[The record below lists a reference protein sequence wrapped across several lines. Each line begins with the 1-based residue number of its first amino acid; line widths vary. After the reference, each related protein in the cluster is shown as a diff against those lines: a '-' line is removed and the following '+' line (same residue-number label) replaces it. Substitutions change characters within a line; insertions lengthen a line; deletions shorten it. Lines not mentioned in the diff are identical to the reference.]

1 VQAHGPEAGSGSGS
15 DGGQGSGEDRVAA
28 PGLFS
33 HL

>member
-1 VQAHGPEAGSGSGS
+1 VQAHGAEAGSGG